1 LVTTV
6 GTMSEMRFFTP
17 AEANE
22 MLGLVRP
29 LAERLVE
36 ARRSLVT
43 VGSELEEI
51 QLLVAGNGS
60 SVDPTR
66 VGELQEAVSRGA
78 AEVASAV
85 RELQDL
91 GVQVKDIDRGLV
103 DFPARHPESGDP
115 VLLCWELGEPEV
127 EHWHDLEAG
136 FAGRKRLPF

>member
-1 LVTTV
+1 
-6 GTMSEMRFFTP
+6 MSEMRFFTP

-43 VGSELEEI
+43 LGSELEEI

>member
-1 LVTTV
+1 
-6 GTMSEMRFFTP
+6 MRFFTP

-43 VGSELEEI
+43 LGSELEEI

>member
-1 LVTTV
+1 
-6 GTMSEMRFFTP
+6 MRFFTP

-29 LAERLVE
+29 LAQRLVD
-36 ARRSLVT
+36 ARRLLVT
-43 VGSELEEI
+43 LGSELEEI
-51 QLLVAGNGS
+51 QSLVAGNGS

-136 FAGRKRLPF
+136 FAGRKHLPF

>member
-1 LVTTV
+1 
-6 GTMSEMRFFTP
+6 MSQMRFFTP

-43 VGSELEEI
+43 LGSELEEI

>member
-1 LVTTV
+1 
-6 GTMSEMRFFTP
+6 MRFFTP

-36 ARRSLVT
+36 ARRSLVML
-43 VGSELEEI
+43 GSELEEI

-60 SVDPTR
+60 SVDPSR

-78 AEVASAV
+78 AAVALAV

>member
-1 LVTTV
+1 
-6 GTMSEMRFFTP
+6 MSEMRFFTP

-43 VGSELEEI
+43 LGSELEEI

-127 EHWHDLEAG
+127 EHWHDLGAG

>member
-1 LVTTV
+1 
-6 GTMSEMRFFTP
+6 MSEMRFFTP

-43 VGSELEEI
+43 LGSELEEI

-66 VGELQEAVSRGA
+66 VGELQEAVSQGA